1 MFNYQSLAGASGGRR
16 RSECRQ
22 RIARRP
28 DARVGRSPEIGYG
41 NGCRRI
47 YLAMAEKQDGRD
59 LAAELAVMERQVAE
73 GRVSIWALTEWVTRN
88 MPSERR
94 SQEQIRR

>member
-1 MFNYQSLAGASGGRR
+1 
-16 RSECRQ
+16 
-22 RIARRP
+22 
-28 DARVGRSPEIGYG
+28 
-41 NGCRRI
+41 
-47 YLAMAEKQDGRD
+47 MAEKQDGRD